1 MLRTAIIGCG
11 GIAQVHAL
19 ALSERS
25 DAHLVAAADCRLKRA
40 EDFCAR
46 FGGAPYQSFHE
57 LLQRERPD
65 VIHLCTPHSLHVPM
79 AEEALGWGVH
89 VLSEKPAAISPNQLK
104 KLREAEKRSV
114 AQYGV
119 CFQNRYNPCVQAAK
133 ERMESGTTGKLLA
146 ARAFVT
152 WNRQPP
158 YYTESGWRGTL
169 RQEGGGV
176 LTNQAIHTLDLMRYF
191 GG

>member
-104 KLREAEKRSV
+104 KLREAEK
-114 AQYGV
+114 QIG
-119 CFQNRYNPCVQAAK
+119 
-133 ERMESGTTGKLLA
+133 
-146 ARAFVT
+146 RAHV
-152 WNRQPP
+152 
-158 YYTESGWRGTL
+158 
-169 RQEGGGV
+169 
-176 LTNQAIHTLDLMRYF
+176 
-191 GG
+191 